1 MKYGSKH
8 QRPTPLPC
16 FLALLRT
23 CFGSAALI
31 HDLVGNAQK
40 TWSCRRSSRNSCQA
54 LQSFPVLTAKR
65 ASNHLLQLSIGSEG
79 FAAISSRR
87 SAFRKLGI
95 ALGSGDMRAQHSI
108 LGQVCPPQRSR
119 SAAKYS
125 ASAVQGQRQPG
136 HACHKMRPGKCM
148 AYPEMPETPGSAPAR
163 HRHWIEPREVAVHHR
178 GPAGLDYI
186 PTQVLRSDQHFPER
200 YMLNQRNFGPEP
212 KG

>member
-1 MKYGSKH
+1 ML
-8 QRPTPLPC
+8 LPC

-31 HDLVGNAQK
+31 QHLVGNAQK

-54 LQSFPVLTAKR
+54 LQSFPVMTAKG
-65 ASNHLLQLSIGSEG
+65 ASNHLLQLSVGSEG

-95 ALGSGDMRAQHSI
+95 ALGSGDMRAQQSI

-136 HACHKMRPGKCM
+136 HACHKMRPGKWLIPKCRKLQEVHLPVT
-148 AYPEMPETPGSAPAR
+148 ATGLSRERSQSTTGAP
-163 HRHWIEPREVAVHHR
+163 
-178 GPAGLDYI
+178 LDSTI
-186 PTQVLRSDQHFPER
+186 SQH
-200 YMLNQRNFGPEP
+200 
-212 KG
+212 KS